1 MPHVT
6 IATCV
11 HAHQYSQEPDDAL
24 LLTALHQQGI
34 STDLVP
40 WDDPAYDWSRPDLVL
55 LRSTWDYP
63 TRPAAFLE
71 WVEGVS
77 QLTTLCNPAELVRW
91 NLQKTYLLDLH
102 LRGVPTIPT
111 VWLPAKSPVALAP
124 LMHAHQWSQVVI
136 KPVIGTS
143 SREAHV
149 VSAQRVEAGQRHLR
163 RLLEKEAVMVQPFLP
178 TFYATGEHALIFL
191 GGVFTHAMRKRF
203 ALMEGLDQAGQ
214 QCIPVSEEEQAFARE
229 VLSRLPS
236 VPLYARVDLVRDHRH
251 TLVLNELEIIEPVL
265 YLSHSQEAL
274 GRLTEAVRHR
284 TRQAAQQ
291 RPGTQT
297 EPLHQHVRQ
306 GRPMQEVLPL
316 VGEGVGGSSVP
327 LLSRR

>member
-1 MPHVT
+1 
-6 IATCV
+6 
-11 HAHQYSQEPDDAL
+11 
-24 LLTALHQQGI
+24 
-34 STDLVP
+34 
-40 WDDPAYDWSRPDLVL
+40 
-55 LRSTWDYP
+55 
-63 TRPAAFLE
+63 
-71 WVEGVS
+71 
-77 QLTTLCNPAELVRW
+77 
-91 NLQKTYLLDLH
+91 
-102 LRGVPTIPT
+102 
-111 VWLPAKSPVALAP
+111 
-124 LMHAHQWSQVVI
+124 
-136 KPVIGTS
+136 
-143 SREAHV
+143 
-149 VSAQRVEAGQRHLR
+149 
-163 RLLEKEAVMVQPFLP
+163 LLEKEAVMVQPFLP

-229 VLSRLPS
+229 VLSRLPT

-251 TLVLNELEIIEPVL
+251 TLVLNELELIEPVL
-265 YLSHSQEAL
+265 YLSHAPQAL
-274 GRLTEAVRHR
+274 GRLTEAVRRR

-306 GRPMQEVLPL
+306 GRPMQEALPL